1 MNEIKQIIAERM
13 KFIRQNKNLSLDQA
27 AELTEISK
35 AMLSQ
40 IERGQSI
47 PTITTLWKISA
58 GYKVPITYFL
68 EEEKKDY
75 TLMDFMGSKPVYAEN
90 RKMRLHQL
98 FPYNPAQ
105 NIEMLYIEF
114 ESGCIHHSEKH
125 MNGVEEY
132 VFVLSGSLL
141 LSLGQEVVSVSEK
154 QAFRF
159 RADLPHSYSNSSEI
173 LCKIIN
179 IIYYPPAIS
188 DVSHEL
194 KLGENL

>member
-13 KFIRQNKNLSLDQA
+13 KSIRQSKNLSLDQA
-27 AELTEISK
+27 AEITETSK

-47 PTITTLWKISA
+47 PTITTLWKIST
-58 GYKVPITYFL
+58 GYKVPITYFM
-68 EEEKKDY
+68 EEEKNNY
-75 TLMDFMGSKPVYAEN
+75 TLTDFMGSEPVFADN

-114 ESGCIHHSEKH
+114 EPDCIHHSEKH

-141 LSLGQEVVSVSEK
+141 LSLGQETVPVYEK

-159 RADLPHSYSNSSEI
+159 RADVAHSYSNTSEK
-173 LCKIIN
+173 LCTIIN

-188 DVSHEL
+188 VAKHEL
-194 KLGENL
+194 K